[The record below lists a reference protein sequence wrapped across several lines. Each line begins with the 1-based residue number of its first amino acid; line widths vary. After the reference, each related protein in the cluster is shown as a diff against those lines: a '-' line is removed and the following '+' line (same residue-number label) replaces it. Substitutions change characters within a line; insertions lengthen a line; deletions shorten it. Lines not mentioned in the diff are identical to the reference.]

1 VIAMKKYFRPIAYSV
16 ITLLVALAMFAKNPP
31 ETSQSER
38 SPTAVTSRGVPAA
51 DDSSPLL
58 GKRSDQDLAPAL
70 FAVDKKAPPPAP
82 PVTPAAAEAPPPDI
96 KILGWMLS
104 ESVPHVFVDWKNES
118 FTLIPGESLDQT
130 YRFDKIGAGF
140 ADFTY
145 LPTGE
150 TRRYTVSDPALIE

>member
-1 VIAMKKYFRPIAYSV
+1 MKKFLRPMAYS
-16 ITLLVALAMFAKNPP
+16 IIALLVALAIFAKNPS
-31 ETSQSER
+31 ETGQNER
-38 SPTAVTSRGVPAA
+38 PPTAVASRSALVTDA
-51 DDSSPLL
+51 SPPML

-70 FAVDKKAPPPAP
+70 FSIEKKTSPL
-82 PVTPAAAEAPPPDI
+82 VTPVAPTVAEVAPPDI

-104 ESVPHVFVDWKNES
+104 ESVPHVFLEWKNES
-118 FTLIPGESLDQT
+118 FTLTPGELLDQT

-150 TRRYTVSDPALIE
+150 TRRYTVSDPALTE